1 MSTIPSDNLPFLFAA
16 FAVVWV
22 VFFIY
27 AGYMSWRRRSVQ
39 QELED
44 LRESG
49 APENALNESAADD
62 GDGHPG

>member
-1 MSTIPSDNLPFLFAA
+1 MTATPSENLPFLFAA

-44 LRESG
+44 LRE
-49 APENALNESAADD
+49 AAAGGPVDKAEVDDD
-62 GDGHPG
+62 GGG

>member
-1 MSTIPSDNLPFLFAA
+1 MTTIPPDNLPYLFAA

-39 QELED
+39 QELEE
-44 LRESG
+44 LREPG
-49 APENALNESAADD
+49 DGGPVDKAEAGDD
-62 GDGHPG
+62 GGG

>member
-1 MSTIPSDNLPFLFAA
+1 MTAIPPDNLPFLFAA

-39 QELED
+39 QELDE
-44 LRESG
+44 LRESR
-49 APENALNESAADD
+49 D
-62 GDGHPG
+62 GRAVDKAEGNDAI

>member
-1 MSTIPSDNLPFLFAA
+1 MTAVTPDNLPFLFAA

-39 QELED
+39 QELDE

-49 APENALNESAADD
+49 D
-62 GDGHPG
+62 GRAVDKAEGNDAI

>member
-1 MSTIPSDNLPFLFAA
+1 MTDIPSDNLPHLFAA
-16 FAVVWV
+16 FAIVWV

-39 QELED
+39 QELEE

-49 APENALNESAADD
+49 EDEEGRVLRQAQDEREQ
-62 GDGHPG
+62 

>member
-1 MSTIPSDNLPFLFAA
+1 MTAIPPDNLPFLFAA

-44 LRESG
+44 LRE
-49 APENALNESAADD
+49 PAAGGSVDKAEGGSSDD
-62 GDGHPG
+62 PA

>member
-1 MSTIPSDNLPFLFAA
+1 MTAVTPDNLPFLFAA

-39 QELED
+39 QELDE
-44 LRESG
+44 LREQG
-49 APENALNESAADD
+49 APEDGPAARPSQRDEN
-62 GDGHPG
+62 